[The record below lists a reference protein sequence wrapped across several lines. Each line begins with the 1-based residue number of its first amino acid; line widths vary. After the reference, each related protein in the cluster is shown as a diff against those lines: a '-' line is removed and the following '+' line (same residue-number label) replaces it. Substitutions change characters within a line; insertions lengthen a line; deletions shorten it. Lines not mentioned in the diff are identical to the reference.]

1 MNKTKYPLYSG
12 EICGDIYDDEGKCY
26 RLVRIT
32 QWANRTKNATEVQSK
47 AYYFDLGKSR
57 SVRLCL
63 PKILSD
69 ENYCAQIFKY
79 PQYSKLKIRE
89 EIKITQC

>member
-12 EICGDIYDDEGKCY
+12 EICGESYDDKGKRY
-26 RLVRIT
+26 KLVIIT
-32 QWANRTKNATEVQSK
+32 QWSSRAENATEVQHK
-47 AYYFDLGKSR
+47 AYYFEKTNNIHF
-57 SVRLCL
+57 
-63 PKILSD
+63 KLSKTLD
-69 ENYCAQIFKY
+69 NEDYCRQIFKY

>member
-1 MNKTKYPLYSG
+1 MIKSNYPLYSG

-32 QWANRTKNATEVQSK
+32 QWSSRAENATEVQHK
-47 AYYFDLGKSR
+47 AYYFEKTNNIHFNLS
-57 SVRLCL
+57 
-63 PKILSD
+63 KILD
-69 ENYCAQIFKY
+69 NENYCAQIFKY

>member
-12 EICGDIYDDEGKCY
+12 EICGEAYDDKGKY
-26 RLVRIT
+26 YKLIIIT
-32 QWANRTKNATEVQSK
+32 QWSSRAENATEVQRK
-47 AYYFDLGKSR
+47 AYYIES
-57 SVRLCL
+57 
-63 PKILSD
+63 LSD
-69 ENYCAQIFKY
+69 IHGCMSVMLDNEDYCMQIFNY

>member
-12 EICGDIYDDEGKCY
+12 EICYDTYDDDRCY
-26 RLVRIT
+26 KTVIIT
-32 QWANRTKNATEVQSK
+32 QWSSRAENATEVQHK
-47 AYYFDLGKSR
+47 AYYFEKTNNIHFNLS
-57 SVRLCL
+57 
-63 PKILSD
+63 KILSD

>member
-12 EICGDIYDDEGKCY
+12 EICYDTYDNEGKCY

-32 QWANRTKNATEVQSK
+32 QWTNRTKNAVEVQHR

-57 SVRLCL
+57 SVHLCL
-63 PKILSD
+63 PKILAD
-69 ENYCAQIFKY
+69 EDYCMQIFKY

-89 EIKITQC
+89 EIKIVQC